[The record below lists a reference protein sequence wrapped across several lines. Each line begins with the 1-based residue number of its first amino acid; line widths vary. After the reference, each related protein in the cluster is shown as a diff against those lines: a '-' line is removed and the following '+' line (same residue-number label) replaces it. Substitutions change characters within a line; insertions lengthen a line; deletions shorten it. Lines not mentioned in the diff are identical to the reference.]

1 MSLEQPIV
9 TLVDL
14 ARLELAGSV
23 ATHQVSRLQAGMT
36 VQVTVE
42 GSAEPVAGKLA
53 RIAPAAE
60 AGTRSIGVTIALAN
74 PNERLR
80 AGQYAVAKV
89 RLEDAIQRLTVPLAA
104 VGNSAGQDHVWL
116 IEGGVLARRA
126 VTLGRRDER
135 EGRIEVLHGVAP
147 SGQVLAARFDNLREG
162 AKAVLVPNK
171 SPAVASAAASTPNLK

>member
-1 MSLEQPIV
+1 MGQLDV
-9 TLVDL
+9 GGL
-14 ARLELAGSV
+14 A
-23 ATHQVSRLQAGMT
+23 LQ
-36 VQVTVE
+36 
-42 GSAEPVAGKLA
+42 
-53 RIAPAAE
+53 
-60 AGTRSIGVTIALAN
+60 
-74 PNERLR
+74 
-80 AGQYAVAKV
+80 
-89 RLEDAIQRLTVPLAA
+89 EDAIQRLTVPLAA